1 MKKKIAKALIK
12 AGCKAALGVAVAGCI
27 VKINNDRKKLKEY
40 EQLVKDQQRII
51 RYLQEL
57 TGTSTVME

>member
-1 MKKKIAKALIK
+1 MKKKIAKVLIK

-40 EQLVKDQQRII
+40 AKLVEDQQRII
-51 RYLQEL
+51 RDLQDL
-57 TGTSTVME
+57 TQVTKAE